1 MLNVKLNRNPLQ
13 YGGTIKAPTTDAIKN
28 TFGLWNASLE
38 DALRYGGDLT
48 KAALSAMNLKFD
60 RKYIIV
66 DTKVH
71 MLMPEM
77 CPAIPSWHTDGVPR
91 GADLNPASKGA
102 PNLSAQE
109 TMDAPRFHLLVT
121 GEGCL
126 TEFVNEQNVEFEID
140 EDYGTSLYSQMN
152 RQVTEKLATGEITK
166 SAVPANTA
174 VEFDWWDLHTGT
186 WATKHEWR
194 YLIRVTE
201 TNHIPPQTD
210 LSKIIRTQQNVYVK
224 ENFGW

>member
-1 MLNVKLNRNPLQ
+1 MTNVKFNRNPLQ
-13 YGGTIKAPTTDAIKN
+13 IGGTIDAPTMDEVKN
-28 TFGLWNASLE
+28 TFGLWNASLD

-48 KAALSAMNLKFD
+48 KAAISAMNLRHD
-60 RKYIIV
+60 RKYVIV
-66 DTKVH
+66 DTKIH

-91 GADLNPASKGA
+91 GVELNPASKGD
-102 PNLSAQE
+102 PNILAQE

-126 TEFVNEQNVEFEID
+126 TEFLNENNVDFEID

-152 RQVTEKLATGEITK
+152 RQVNEKLAKGEVT
-166 SAVPANTA
+166 STPVPSNTA
-174 VEFDWWDLHTGT
+174 VEFDWWDMHTGT
-186 WATKHEWR
+186 WASKHEWR

-210 LSKIIRTQQNVYVK
+210 LRNIIRTQQNVYVK